1 MPSGL
6 SEEFVRIKSAKDKPS
21 VVKQLIQSEN
31 EKAIIFT
38 NAVNDATALN
48 TLLREMEISSDE
60 LSSNLDDWKRKNAVK
75 KFTKGNLQGTIQVV
89 IIFWGPKIRISRLF
103 LTPIFF
109 TQIEE

>member
-75 KFTKGNLQGTIQVV
+75 KFTKGNLQGIKQVV
-89 IIFWGPKIRISRLF
+89 ARF
-103 LTPIFF
+103 
-109 TQIEE
+109 